1 MELQRMLMQE
11 RVRSPASASKAP
23 ATRPCSEQKCPPRR
37 ALLLAAGVLPLQQLA
52 LFPRA
57 ARASIPLD
65 TGQLSAESERRR
77 RGQPRPAA
85 TEVESSERAYE
96 LFLRAQGLARSGDY
110 PKAFEAYDD
119 TIKNVSSE
127 SAIAQ
132 YARLGRA
139 ITRYELDE
147 AEKKKAIIELEYEVV
162 SFVGIPEAHAAL
174 SAACW
179 EAKKTA
185 LAETQWEVAMEFE
198 PRFSDLAWVRTNKH
212 WGPELTRAL
221 ESFLSLKT

>member
-1 MELQRMLMQE
+1 MLME
-11 RVRSPASASKAP
+11 RVHSPASASKAP
-23 ATRPCSEQKCPPRR
+23 PTRRCPDKCPRR
-37 ALLLAAGVLPLQQLA
+37 ALLLAAGILPLQPLA
-52 LFPRA
+52 FPRA

-65 TGQLSAESERRR
+65 TGQLSAESGRRR
-77 RGQPRPAA
+77 RVEPKPATA
-85 TEVESSERAYE
+85 GSSERAYE
-96 LFLRAQGLARSGDY
+96 QFLRAQDLAERGDY
-110 PKAFEAYDD
+110 PMAFEAYDD
-119 TIKNVSSE
+119 TIKIISSE

-139 ITRYELDE
+139 IARYELDE
-147 AEKKKAIIELEYEVV
+147 TEKKKAIIELEYEVV

-185 LAETQWEVAMEFE
+185 LAETQWEVTMEFE
-198 PRFSDLAWVRTNKH
+198 PRFSDLAWVKQHKH

-221 ESFLSLKT
+221 ESFLSLQT